1 MLEIES
7 RIGDLEQ
14 EIKLCRA
21 SRGGNSLS
29 FSSLRGDVLK
39 SELQRAKE
47 ALAALVRGFDPCGG
61 GPGLDVLG
69 LRESYDPAR
78 AGRVQEPCWWG
89 GCDGEDAKLWAWGM
103 EGGSA

>member
-39 SELQRAKE
+39 AALQRAKE
-47 ALAALVRGFDPCGG
+47 ALGGLVRGFDPCGG
-61 GPGLDVLG
+61 GSGLDVLG
-69 LRESYDPAR
+69 LRESYDPAM
-78 AGRVQEPCWWG
+78 AGRVKGPGWWG
-89 GCDGEDAKLWAWGM
+89 GCEGEDGKLWAWGM